1 MRRLAASMFALG
13 LSLAALT
20 ADAQGQNDGVRAPG
34 AAGHTADNTARPSPE
49 GARENTNLGRKDF
62 VGLPQPY
69 VQAIAKGETAFGSKD
84 WVAATA
90 AFQEATKL
98 EPSRMLAFYR
108 LGEAQRA
115 AGKLDEAE
123 GSWQAAL
130 GKKGPDDL
138 KAKVMFVF
146 ADLRERQGKWEAAKT
161 AWQAYATF
169 VNGAQGARGY
179 PATATE
185 RIKQVERRI
194 KDEKDYGA
202 VKERAAQ
209 REAEKAKEA
218 EDNAKKDK
226 LNR

>member
-1 MRRLAASMFALG
+1 LASGRGIVYVPIMRRFAAAVIALV
-13 LSLAALT
+13 L
-20 ADAQGQNDGVRAPG
+20 G
-34 AAGHTADNTARPSPE
+34 AAPLVASAQAQNF
-49 GARENTNLGRKDF
+49 GRKDF
-62 VGLPQPY
+62 VGLPRPY
-69 VQAIAKGETAFGSKD
+69 MESIAKGEAAFVTKD

-98 EPSRMLAFYR
+98 EPSRMIGFYR

-123 GSWQAAL
+123 ASWQTAL
-130 GKKGPDDL
+130 GKQGPDDL
-138 KAKVMFVF
+138 KAKVMFVV

-161 AWQAYATF
+161 AWQGYASF
-169 VNGAQGARGY
+169 VNATKGARGY

-185 RIKQVERRI
+185 RIKQAERRI

-209 REAEKAKEA
+209 REAEKSKEA